1 MIEALQQH
9 YHMRQAQQPCAQRE
23 RSWEAFLA
31 LGLPTQR
38 HEHWRYTS
46 VRALQTLGAPVSI
59 QHSLALE
66 STLADYAAKIVIIDG
81 IYDAEHSEI
90 LHEGIAVSTAEHMHS
105 VEGIKHPFAHLSS
118 ALSAQELTLTVAAH
132 HDIKAPIEVII
143 MATTAAHAASFHMQ
157 HAIVLEKMAKAH
169 VFVHYR
175 STATARYWCNVSRH
189 MILKSGSELHLDVLQ
204 TQNEDA
210 VHTETNH
217 IHPGRDAQ
225 VKMTA
230 LSLGAKLARFDM
242 DVNFEHEGA
251 HCTLVGGYHVQASQ
265 VVDFHMAA
273 THTVGHCSTEQYV
286 QGIADGKS
294 RAIFNGR
301 VKINKQASKSK
312 SLQTNYNLLLSDRAE
327 VDTKPELEI
336 DHDDVQCKHGATVG
350 QLDPQALFYLQS
362 RGLSLAQAKA
372 VLQFAFMKQVIDKTD
387 HASIRELMTQA
398 LIARWPE
405 ADIAQELS

>member
-9 YHMRQAQQPCAQRE
+9 YQLRQAHQPCKQRE

-46 VRALQTLGAPVSI
+46 VRPLQALASPTSVHNGIALDS
-59 QHSLALE
+59 SL
-66 STLADYAAKIVIIDG
+66 SGYAAKIVIIDG

-90 LHEGIAVSTAEHMHS
+90 THEGIAVSTS
-105 VEGIKHPFAHLSS
+105 SPIDPVDSIKHPFAHLSA
-118 ALSAQELTLTVAAH
+118 ALSVDALTITVAAH
-132 HDIKAPIEVII
+132 QDIKDPIEVIVL
-143 MATTAAHAASFHMQ
+143 ATTSAHAASFHMQ
-157 HAIVLEKMAKAH
+157 HAIVLEKMAKAN
-169 VFVHYR
+169 VFIHYR
-175 STATARYWCNVSRH
+175 SLATERYWCNISRQ
-189 MILKSGSELHLDVLQ
+189 ILLKSGADLALHILQ
-204 TQNEDA
+204 TQGEDA

-225 VKMTA
+225 LKMTTM
-230 LSLGAKLARFDM
+230 SLGSKLARFDM
-242 DVNFEHEGA
+242 DVDFAHEGA
-251 HCTLVGGYHVQASQ
+251 LCTLVGGYHAQDSQ

-273 THTVGHCSTEQYV
+273 THAVGHCATEQYV

-301 VKINKQASKSK
+301 VKINQQASKSV
-312 SLQTNYNLLLSDRAE
+312 SLQTNHNLLLSDRAE

-336 DHDDVQCKHGATVG
+336 DHDDVKCKHGATVG

-362 RGLSLAQAKA
+362 RGLSLAQSKA
-372 VLQFAFMKQVIDKTD
+372 VLQHAFMKQVIDKTD
-387 HASIRELMTQA
+387 NEAIRELMTQA
-398 LIARWPE
+398 LMKRWPE
-405 ADIAQELS
+405 ADMSQELN